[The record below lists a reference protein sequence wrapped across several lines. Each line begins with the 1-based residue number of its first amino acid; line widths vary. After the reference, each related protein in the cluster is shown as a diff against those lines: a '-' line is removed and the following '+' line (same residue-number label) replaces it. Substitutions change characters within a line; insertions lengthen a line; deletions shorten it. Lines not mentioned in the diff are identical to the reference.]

1 MKIGKAMGLEVTVL
15 STSENKREEA
25 TSRLGADHFVVSK
38 DKEQM
43 GKIANSLNGIIDTV
57 SANHPLP
64 DYLVR
69 VPLTV
74 VYCLLHKQVSQ
85 SCSAS
90 SSSTHCPGSRRLGQP
105 RLTPWPI
112 TANGGHNGYP
122 PSSSRHLQGQVT
134 LPFTKQCLMSFCCAR
149 VAGAAEAGRQAD
161 HRRRAAGAAAAAHPR
176 PHLRVSTTHVGV

>member
-69 VPLTV
+69 IL
-74 VYCLLHKQVSQ
+74 
-85 SCSAS
+85 
-90 SSSTHCPGSRRLGQP
+90 
-105 RLTPWPI
+105 
-112 TANGGHNGYP
+112 
-122 PSSSRHLQGQVT
+122 
-134 LPFTKQCLMSFCCAR
+134 LPFFIVCSTNWSLNRAQHHCQAR
-149 VAGAAEAGRQAD
+149 TALA
-161 HRRRAAGAAAAAHPR
+161 
-176 PHLRVSTTHVGV
+176 S

>member
-1 MKIGKAMGLEVTVL
+1 MGLEVTVL

-69 VPLTV
+69 IL
-74 VYCLLHKQVSQ
+74 
-85 SCSAS
+85 
-90 SSSTHCPGSRRLGQP
+90 
-105 RLTPWPI
+105 
-112 TANGGHNGYP
+112 
-122 PSSSRHLQGQVT
+122 
-134 LPFTKQCLMSFCCAR
+134 LPFFIVCSTNWSLNRAQHHCQAR
-149 VAGAAEAGRQAD
+149 TALA
-161 HRRRAAGAAAAAHPR
+161 
-176 PHLRVSTTHVGV
+176 S